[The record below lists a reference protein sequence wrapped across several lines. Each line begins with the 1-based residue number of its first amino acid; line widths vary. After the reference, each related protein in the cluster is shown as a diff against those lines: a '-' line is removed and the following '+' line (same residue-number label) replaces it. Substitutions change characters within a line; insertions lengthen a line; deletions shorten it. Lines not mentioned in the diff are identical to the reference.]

1 MLRLAKSALSLFCPR
16 NPTRPEAATLPRLD
30 WGVCQSR
37 KPFFPLF
44 MISVYQ
50 HIRSAWFS
58 SLIGSALLGSVAMS
72 HAADV
77 STAQAAVAGSAG
89 AQQASLSATTT
100 PSAAPVAETSQ
111 RVVSVGGA
119 ATEIVY
125 ALGAGGQVVGVDQSS
140 VFPLEARALPQ
151 VGYVRTVSAEGVL
164 ALEPQQI
171 IAGHEIGP
179 KNALAQIRASG
190 LPVLVLSKVDTD
202 EDLYKAINEV
212 AQALGRQAEAEALI
226 AQIREKFAQVRIP
239 QNPPKVVFMMKPPG
253 SMRLSA
259 AGKGTRADDLIQ
271 LAGGNNVVTNFNGY
285 KTLSQEA
292 LMTLQPDVIIV
303 ASAETFENQGTAEGI
318 IAELKTQ
325 PAWSS
330 LQALRNGHVYAVGLG
345 EVLSFGP
352 RMGDAVLNMN
362 EIFRKA
368 AGDQ

>member
-1 MLRLAKSALSLFCPR
+1 
-16 NPTRPEAATLPRLD
+16 
-30 WGVCQSR
+30 
-37 KPFFPLF
+37 
-44 MISVYQ
+44 MIPVYQ
-50 HIRSAWFS
+50 HIRGAVLS
-58 SLIGSALLGSVAMS
+58 SLIGGALLGGLAVS
-72 HAADV
+72 HAAPV
-77 STAQAAVAGSAG
+77 
-89 AQQASLSATTT
+89 
-100 PSAAPVAETSQ
+100 SAASVAVENAQSLAQNAPTPGQGAEAAAQSQ
-111 RVVSVGGA
+111 RIVSVGGA

-125 ALGAGGQVVGVDQSS
+125 ALGAGGQIVGVDQSS
-140 VFPLEARALPQ
+140 VFPLEARSLPQ

-202 EDLYKAINEV
+202 EDLYRAINEV
-212 AQALGRQAEAEALI
+212 AQALGRQAEAATLI
-226 AQIREKFAQVRIP
+226 AQIREKFAKVQMP
-239 QNPPKVVFMMKPPG
+239 QTPPKVVFMMKPPG

-352 RMGDAVLNMN
+352 RMGEAVLNMN

-368 AGDQ
+368 AEGK